1 MTPNDTPSPLTPA
14 VFHVLL
20 ALADD
25 PLHGY
30 AIMKRVEQDSGLG
43 MGPGTIYGSL
53 DRLRDAGWVSEGSN
67 ADSISGK
74 DARRGR
80 SFALTALGR
89 DALRSEAR
97 RLARLARLAELREVG
112 SESTATS

>member
-1 MTPNDTPSPLTPA
+1 MARNDSTSPLTPA

-20 ALADD
+20 ALADE

-53 DRLRDAGWVSEGSN
+53 DRLRDADWVSEHAEAGS
-67 ADSISGK
+67 DS
-74 DARRGR
+74 RRGR
-80 SFALTALGR
+80 SFALTDIGR
-89 DALRSEAR
+89 AALRCEAR
-97 RLARLARLAELREVG
+97 RLGRLARLVELSGVG
-112 SESTATS
+112 TESAATS

>member
-1 MTPNDTPSPLTPA
+1 MTPNDTSTPLTPA

-20 ALADD
+20 ALADE

-53 DRLRDAGWVSEGSN
+53 DRLRDAGWVDETSDGGS
-67 ADSISGK
+67 

-80 SFALTALGR
+80 SFRLTEEGR
-89 DALRSEAR
+89 EALRSEAR

-112 SESTATS
+112 TESAATS

>member
-1 MTPNDTPSPLTPA
+1 MAPNDTSAPLTPA

-20 ALADD
+20 ALADEA
-25 PLHGY
+25 LHGY

-53 DRLRDAGWVSEGSN
+53 DRLRNAGWVSEESETGS
-67 ADSISGK
+67 

-80 SFALTALGR
+80 SFSLTELGR
-89 DALRSEAR
+89 DALRCEAR
-97 RLARLARLAELREVG
+97 RLARLARLADLREVG
-112 SESTATS
+112 TESAAIG

>member
-1 MTPNDTPSPLTPA
+1 MPEPSHAPLTPA

-20 ALADD
+20 ALSEG

-30 AIMKRVEQDSGLG
+30 AIMQRVEEVSGLD

-53 DRLRDAGWVSEGSN
+53 RRLSEAGWVEEAGT
-67 ADSISGK
+67 DSS

-80 SFALTALGR
+80 SFALTEQGVAAL
-89 DALRSEAR
+89 AEEAR
-97 RLARLARLAELREVG
+97 RITRLARMADVRRLAAER
-112 SESTATS
+112 S

>member
-1 MTPNDTPSPLTPA
+1 MAENDTSGPLTPA

-20 ALADD
+20 ALADE

-53 DRLRDAGWVSEGSN
+53 DRLREAGWVSQN
-67 ADSISGK
+67 AGNGTDS
-74 DARRGR
+74 RRGR
-80 SFALTALGR
+80 SFALTGPGR
-89 DALRSEAR
+89 EALRAEAR
-97 RLARLARLAELREVG
+97 RLTRLARLAELHEVG
-112 SESTATS
+112 GESPATN

>member
-1 MTPNDTPSPLTPA
+1 MPVNDDSAPLTPA

-20 ALADD
+20 ALADE

-53 DRLRDAGWVSEGSN
+53 DRLRDAGWVSESVGDGS
-67 ADSISGK
+67 

-80 SFALTALGR
+80 SFALTDQGR
-89 DALRSEAR
+89 ESLRAEAR

-112 SESTATS
+112 PEPHAVG

>member
-1 MTPNDTPSPLTPA
+1 MMAANDTSGPLTPA

-20 ALADD
+20 ALADE

-53 DRLRDAGWVSEGSN
+53 DRLREAGWVSQKTGN
-67 ADSISGK
+67 GT

-80 SFALTALGR
+80 SFALTDQGR
-89 DALRSEAR
+89 EALRAEAR
-97 RLARLARLAELREVG
+97 RLARVARLAELREVG
-112 SESTATS
+112 PESPATS